1 MARTLSC
8 ILTTVIVSD
17 WEEAPQ
23 EQLCPGCPVEGLTPD
38 IAREEERLESLLLS
52 DRLR

>member
-23 EQLCPGCPVEGLTPD
+23 EQLCPVEGLTPD